1 MVDTNVYNKSTSSM
15 LLNECGVP
23 IPQPDLS
30 VDARSSHGIPTG
42 TFYSVYVY
50 IKIRKRCATI

>member
-1 MVDTNVYNKSTSSM
+1 MVDTNVYNKSTSFM

-30 VDARSSHGIPTG
+30 VDAQSSHSIPTG
-42 TFYSVYVY
+42 TFYCVYVY
-50 IKIRKRCATI
+50 IKIRKRRATM